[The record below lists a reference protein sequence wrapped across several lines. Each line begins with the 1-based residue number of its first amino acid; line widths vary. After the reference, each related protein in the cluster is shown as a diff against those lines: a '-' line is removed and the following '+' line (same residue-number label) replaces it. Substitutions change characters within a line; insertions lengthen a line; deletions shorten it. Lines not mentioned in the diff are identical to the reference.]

1 MQGLGTQPTGID
13 IPVETVSPP
22 STSII
27 AVWRTL
33 GVRPQRPA
41 KQPEEGIQA
50 FVADVG
56 CAAEIDHELAP
67 VKTLGGFAPA
77 FLEFVDP
84 WLNQLPFYDQP
95 PFSPGIES

>member
-1 MQGLGTQPTGID
+1 MLAT
-13 IPVETVSPP
+13 ESK
-22 STSII
+22 
-27 AVWRTL
+27 TL
-33 GVRPQRPA
+33 GQL
-41 KQPEEGIQA
+41 PEHILRQDTCARKMGTLLHQFLKRVLA

-56 CAAEIDHELAP
+56 CAAEIDHELAS
-67 VKTLGGFAPA
+67 VKPLGGFAPA